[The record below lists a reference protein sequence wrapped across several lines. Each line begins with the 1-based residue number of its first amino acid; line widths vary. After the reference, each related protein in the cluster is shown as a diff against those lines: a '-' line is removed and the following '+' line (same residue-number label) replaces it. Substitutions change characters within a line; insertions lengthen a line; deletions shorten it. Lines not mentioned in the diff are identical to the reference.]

1 MNQLVA
7 TPKFDMTSSA
17 FLTPPSSLS
26 KDEQP
31 LLDRINSRGLTRS
44 HAHSPP
50 LLYFSLLTPGKE
62 KGERKVDFIYSLYPP
77 FAHIAYQIFSH
88 LSPSD
93 LLSSASV
100 SKKWREAI
108 LSNPSFIHSIKSY
121 QRQKKSNQEN
131 LINPSRELSNCF
143 EDSIAR
149 EPLTQRRTNQ
159 VSSLYI
165 SSSTSYRNCPQC
177 SSPRAKRLPPSKT
190 AYCDCCNFSFC
201 CDCLKKAHGTV
212 SCQSTSPTRKS
223 SLVAGGKPSKKRL
236 KRL

>member
-1 MNQLVA
+1 
-7 TPKFDMTSSA
+7 MTSSA

-31 LLDRINSRGLTRS
+31 LLDRINSRGLPRS
-44 HAHSPP
+44 HLPSPP
-50 LLYFSLLTPGKE
+50 LLRFSLLTPGKE
-62 KGERKVDFIYSLYPP
+62 EGERKVDFISSLYPP
-77 FAHIAYQIFSH
+77 FAHIAYQVFSH

-93 LLSSASV
+93 LISCASV
-100 SKKWREAI
+100 SKKWREVI
-108 LSNPSFIHSIKSY
+108 LSKPSFIHSIKSY
-121 QRQKKSNQEN
+121 QRQMKSNQEN
-131 LINPSRELSNCF
+131 LIRPFRELSNCF

-149 EPLTQRRTNQ
+149 EPLTQRRINQ

-165 SSSTSYRNCPQC
+165 SSSSISYRNCPQC
-177 SSPRAKRLPPSKT
+177 SSPRAKRLPPSKM
-190 AYCDCCNFSFC
+190 AHCDCCNFSFC

-223 SLVAGGKPSKKRL
+223 SLVAGGKPSRKRL